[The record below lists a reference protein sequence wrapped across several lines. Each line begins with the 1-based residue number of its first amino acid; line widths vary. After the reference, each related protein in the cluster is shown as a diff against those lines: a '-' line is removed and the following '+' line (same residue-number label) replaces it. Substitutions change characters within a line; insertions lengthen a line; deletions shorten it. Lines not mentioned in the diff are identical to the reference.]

1 MQTEWV
7 LLDCKCLYKTHKTY
21 KREKYCKEKN
31 THCILIHGRKK
42 MTLQWKGK
50 VKEEMSITKE
60 YGNREKMAK

>member
-1 MQTEWV
+1 
-7 LLDCKCLYKTHKTY
+7 
-21 KREKYCKEKN
+21 
-31 THCILIHGRKK
+31 